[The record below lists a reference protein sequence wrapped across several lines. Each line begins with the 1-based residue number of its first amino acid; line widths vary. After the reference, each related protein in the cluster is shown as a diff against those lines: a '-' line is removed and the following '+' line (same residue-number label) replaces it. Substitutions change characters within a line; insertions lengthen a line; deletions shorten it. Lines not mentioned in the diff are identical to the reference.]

1 MNFNNK
7 GYSTQGY
14 ISEIPLVVQLMISS
28 MLHKRIK
35 EKKEVDYL
43 QVFKLSRER
52 NEQGVICQK
61 IVHKQEQPPME
72 DVSYLV
78 TDEAV
83 NETVFCIDDESHH
96 TFLLSRV
103 RDTSGVKVTPCI
115 KGSFPQSSA
124 AICASNTAWPASRL
138 IRRIG
143 S

>member
-14 ISEIPLVVQLMISS
+14 INEIPLVVQLMISS

-72 DVSYLV
+72 DVCYLV

-83 NETVFCIDDESHH
+83 NETVFCIDDETHH
-96 TFLLSRV
+96 TFLLSREY
-103 RDTSGVKVTPCI
+103 
-115 KGSFPQSSA
+115 
-124 AICASNTAWPASRL
+124 
-138 IRRIG
+138 
-143 S
+143 

>member
-14 ISEIPLVVQLMISS
+14 INEIPLVVQLMISS
-28 MLHKRIK
+28 MLHKRIE

-72 DVSYLV
+72 DVCYLV

-83 NETVFCIDDESHH
+83 NETVFCIDDETHH
-96 TFLLSRV
+96 TFLLSREY
-103 RDTSGVKVTPCI
+103 
-115 KGSFPQSSA
+115 
-124 AICASNTAWPASRL
+124 
-138 IRRIG
+138 
-143 S
+143 

>member
-14 ISEIPLVVQLMISS
+14 INEIPLVVQLMISS
-28 MLHKRIK
+28 MLHKRIE

-72 DVSYLV
+72 DVCYLI

-83 NETVFCIDDESHH
+83 NETVFCIDDETHH
-96 TFLLSRV
+96 TFLLSREY
-103 RDTSGVKVTPCI
+103 
-115 KGSFPQSSA
+115 
-124 AICASNTAWPASRL
+124 
-138 IRRIG
+138 
-143 S
+143 

>member
-14 ISEIPLVVQLMISS
+14 INEIPLVVQLMISS

-43 QVFKLSRER
+43 QVFKLSREQ
-52 NEQGVICQK
+52 NEQGIICQK

-72 DVSYLV
+72 DVCYLV

-83 NETVFCIDDESHH
+83 NETVFCIDDETHH
-96 TFLLSRV
+96 TFLLSREY
-103 RDTSGVKVTPCI
+103 
-115 KGSFPQSSA
+115 
-124 AICASNTAWPASRL
+124 
-138 IRRIG
+138 
-143 S
+143 

>member
-1 MNFNNK
+1 MKMNFNNK

-14 ISEIPLVVQLMISS
+14 INEIPLVVQLMISS
-28 MLHKRIK
+28 MLHKRIE

-72 DVSYLV
+72 DVCYLV

-83 NETVFCIDDESHH
+83 NETVFCIDDETHH
-96 TFLLSRV
+96 TFLLSREY
-103 RDTSGVKVTPCI
+103 
-115 KGSFPQSSA
+115 
-124 AICASNTAWPASRL
+124 
-138 IRRIG
+138 
-143 S
+143 

>member
-96 TFLLSRV
+96 TFLLSREY
-103 RDTSGVKVTPCI
+103 
-115 KGSFPQSSA
+115 
-124 AICASNTAWPASRL
+124 
-138 IRRIG
+138 
-143 S
+143 